1 MDIKNIRSEYSKG
14 SIDFSNIPSDPIN
27 LFSLWIKDA
36 LELYK
41 SDANACVLSTVDK
54 ENKPS
59 SRVVLLR
66 EISKK
71 GFIFYTNYKSNKSND
86 INNNN
91 NVCLNFYWNKLERQ
105 VRVNGFVHKVD
116 AHHSDKYFKSR
127 PIKSQIA
134 ATISPQSQEIDIN
147 TNLSTKLN
155 NELNN
160 KNLDLIKRPDHW
172 GGYCVTPCIIE
183 FWQGRDSRLHDRLLY
198 KIINNRWKTSRLAP

>member
-1 MDIKNIRSEYSKG
+1 MDIKNIRSEYRKG

-41 SDANACVLSTVDK
+41 SDANACVLSTVDL

-66 EISKK
+66 EISSK
-71 GFIFYTNYKSNKSND
+71 GFIFYTNYNSNKSND

-105 VRVNGFVHKVD
+105 VRVNGFVKKVD
-116 AHHSDKYFKSR
+116 VHQSDKYFKSR

-134 ATISPQSQEIDIN
+134 AIISPQSQEIDIN
-147 TNLSTKLN
+147 TNLSDKLN
-155 NELNN
+155 NELNT
-160 KNLDLIKRPDHW
+160 KNLDLIKRPEHW
-172 GGYCVTPCIIE
+172 GGYCVIPNKIE

>member
-27 LFSLWIKDA
+27 LFNLWIKDA

-41 SDANACVLSTVDK
+41 SDANACVLSTVDL

-66 EISKK
+66 EISNK
-71 GFIFYTNYKSNKSND
+71 GFIFYTNYNSNKSND

-91 NVCLNFYWNKLERQ
+91 NVCLNFYWNQLERQ
-105 VRVNGFVHKVD
+105 VRVNGIVKKVD
-116 AHHSDKYFKSR
+116 VYQSDKYFKSR

-134 ATISPQSQEIDIN
+134 AIISPQSQEIDIN
-147 TNLSTKLN
+147 TNLSDKLN
-155 NELNN
+155 NELNT
-160 KNLDLIKRPDHW
+160 KNLDLIKRPEHW
-172 GGYCVTPCIIE
+172 GGYCVIPNKIE
-183 FWQGRDSRLHDRLLY
+183 FWQGRDSRLHDRLIY
-198 KIINNRWKTSRLAP
+198 KIINNSWKTSRLAP

>member
-1 MDIKNIRSEYSKG
+1 MDIKNIRSEYRKG

-41 SDANACVLSTVDK
+41 SDANACVLSTVDI

-66 EISKK
+66 EISDK
-71 GFIFYTNYKSNKSND
+71 GFIFYTNYNSNKSND

-105 VRVNGFVHKVD
+105 VRVNGSVHKVD
-116 AHHSDKYFKSR
+116 VQLSDKYFKSR

-147 TNLSTKLN
+147 TNLSAKLN
-155 NELNN
+155 NELNA

-172 GGYCVTPCIIE
+172 GGYCVTPYTIE

-198 KIINNRWKTSRLAP
+198 KIINKRWKTSRLAP